1 VAGAG
6 RGAGRRVLVFTVVL
20 FVVLAIAGATAT
32 GVGAERRYGARA
44 GAAARRILRVM
55 LYALLPPV
63 IFLNIAHLQ
72 LTGDAGA
79 GVGLG
84 IVALVLTGAIAYLV
98 SRRALG
104 LSRATTGSVVN
115 ASIHGNTSY
124 LGFPVVAAVLGPEH
138 LGEAILYDTLV
149 QGPVFFLGCFGV
161 ATALGTAAGGSV
173 GERVKAFLLRNP
185 PLYAVLAGLV
195 APAALAPEVLV
206 DASRVLVYA
215 LLPLG
220 FLAIGMTLADER
232 RSAVPAGRERFTR
245 AAGLAVA
252 MRLVVA
258 PLLLLA
264 IAAPF
269 IDVPAAY
276 LILAAT
282 PVGLSS
288 VVLAHE
294 FGLHLRL
301 SAAAIA
307 CTTVVALPVAV
318 GVTMV

>member
-1 VAGAG
+1 
-6 RGAGRRVLVFTVVL
+6 VL
-20 FVVLAIAGATAT
+20 FVVLAIAGATAA
-32 GVGAERRYGARA
+32 GVGAERRYGTRA

-55 LYALLPPV
+55 LYGLLPPV

-72 LTGDAGA
+72 LTADAGA

-84 IVALVLTGAIAYLV
+84 IVALALTGAIAYAV
-98 SRRALG
+98 SRRGLG

-161 ATALGTAAGGSV
+161 ATALGTTAGGSA
-173 GERVKAFLLRNP
+173 GERVRTFLLRNP
-185 PLYAVLAGLV
+185 PLYAVIAGLV
-195 APAALAPEVLV
+195 APAALAPDALV

-220 FLAIGMTLADER
+220 FLAVGMALAGER
-232 RSAVPAGRERFTR
+232 RSRTPEPEPVGR
-245 AAGLAVA
+245 AAALAVG
-252 MRLVVA
+252 MRLLVA
-258 PLLLLA
+258 PLALLA
-264 IAAPF
+264 LTAPF

-276 LILAAT
+276 LVLAAT

-307 CTTVVALPVAV
+307 GTTALALPVAV
-318 GVTMV
+318 GATLV

>member
-1 VAGAG
+1 
-6 RGAGRRVLVFTVVL
+6 VLY
-20 FVVLAIAGATAT
+20 VVLAIAGATAS
-32 GVGAERRYGARA
+32 GVGAERRYGAQAA
-44 GAAARRILRVM
+44 GAARHILRTM
-55 LYALLPPV
+55 LYVLLPPV
-63 IFLNIAHLQ
+63 IFLNIAHLR
-72 LTGDAGA
+72 LTADAGA
-79 GVGLG
+79 GIGLG
-84 IVALVLTGAIAYLV
+84 IVALALTGALAYV
-98 SRRALG
+98 VCRRALG

-124 LGFPVVAAVLGPEH
+124 LGFPVVAAVLGQEH
-138 LGEAILYDTLV
+138 LGQAILYDTLV

-161 ATALGTAAGGSV
+161 ATALGTKAGESV
-173 GERVKAFLLRNP
+173 GARLRAFLTRNP

-195 APAALAPEVLV
+195 APAALAPEALV

-232 RSAVPAGRERFTR
+232 RTVGGREPFTR

-264 IAAPF
+264 VAAPF

-276 LILAAT
+276 VLLAGT

-307 CTTVVALPVAV
+307 CTTAVALPVAV
-318 GVTMV
+318 GATLI

>member
-1 VAGAG
+1 M
-6 RGAGRRVLVFTVVL
+6 LY
-20 FVVLAIAGATAT
+20 VVLAIAGATAS
-32 GVGAERRYGARA
+32 GVGAERRYGAHAA
-44 GAAARRILRVM
+44 GAARHILRTM

-63 IFLNIAHLQ
+63 IFFNVAHLQ
-72 LTGDAGA
+72 LTADVGA

-84 IVALVLTGAIAYLV
+84 IVALVLTGAVGYVL

-124 LGFPVVAAVLGPEH
+124 LGFPVVAALLGPEH
-138 LGEAILYDTLV
+138 LGEAVLYDTLV

-161 ATALGTAAGGSV
+161 ATALGSNAGGSV
-173 GERVKAFLLRNP
+173 GARVRAFLTRNP

-195 APAALAPEVLV
+195 APAALAPDALV
-206 DASRVLVYA
+206 DASRALVYV

-232 RSAVPAGRERFTR
+232 RTAVAGREPVTR

-258 PLLLLA
+258 PLVLLA
-264 IAAPF
+264 VTAPV

-307 CTTVVALPVAV
+307 CTTAIALPVAV
-318 GVTMV
+318 GATLV

>member
-1 VAGAG
+1 
-6 RGAGRRVLVFTVVL
+6 VL

-32 GVGAERRYGARA
+32 GVAAERRYGARA
-44 GAAARRILRVM
+44 GAAARRLLRVM
-55 LYALLPPV
+55 LYVLLPPV

-79 GVGLG
+79 GVAIG
-84 IVALVLTGAIAYLV
+84 IAALALTGVIAYVV
-98 SRRALG
+98 SRRGLG

-124 LGFPVVAAVLGPEH
+124 LGFPVVAAVLGPQH

-161 ATALGTAAGGSV
+161 ATALGTEAGGTI
-173 GERVKAFLLRNP
+173 GARVKSFLLRNP
-185 PLYAVLAGLV
+185 PLYAVLAGLA
-195 APAALAPEVLV
+195 APAALAPELLV

-220 FLAIGMTLADER
+220 FLAVGMTLADER
-232 RSAVPAGRERFTR
+232 RTR
-245 AAGLAVA
+245 AAGQEPVVRATALAVGL
-252 MRLVVA
+252 RLLVA
-258 PLLLLA
+258 PLVLFLL
-264 IAAPF
+264 AAPF
-269 IDVPAAY
+269 IDVPTAY
-276 LILAAT
+276 LVLAAT

-307 CTTVVALPVAV
+307 GTTALALPVAV
-318 GVTMV
+318 GLTLV

>member
-1 VAGAG
+1 
-6 RGAGRRVLVFTVVL
+6 VLY
-20 FVVLAIAGATAT
+20 VVLAIAGATAS
-32 GVGAERRYGARA
+32 GVGAERRYGAHAA
-44 GAAARRILRVM
+44 GAARHILRTM

-63 IFLNIAHLQ
+63 IFFNVAHLQ
-72 LTGDAGA
+72 LTADVGA

-84 IVALVLTGAIAYLV
+84 IVALVLTGAVGYVL

-124 LGFPVVAAVLGPEH
+124 LGFPVVAALLGPEH
-138 LGEAILYDTLV
+138 LGEAVLYDTLV

-161 ATALGTAAGGSV
+161 ATALGSNAGGSV
-173 GERVKAFLLRNP
+173 GARVRAFLTRNP

-195 APAALAPEVLV
+195 APAALAPDALV
-206 DASRVLVYA
+206 DASRALVYV

-232 RSAVPAGRERFTR
+232 RTAVAGREPVTR

-258 PLLLLA
+258 PLVLLA
-264 IAAPF
+264 VTAPV

-307 CTTVVALPVAV
+307 CTTAIALPVAV
-318 GVTMV
+318 GTTLV

>member
-1 VAGAG
+1 M
-6 RGAGRRVLVFTVVL
+6 LY
-20 FVVLAIAGATAT
+20 VVLAIAGATAS
-32 GVGAERRYGARA
+32 GVGAERRYGAHAA
-44 GAAARRILRVM
+44 GAARHILRTM

-63 IFLNIAHLQ
+63 IFFNVAHLQ
-72 LTGDAGA
+72 LTADVGA

-84 IVALVLTGAIAYLV
+84 IVALVLTGAVGYVL

-124 LGFPVVAAVLGPEH
+124 LGFPVVAALLGPEH
-138 LGEAILYDTLV
+138 LGEAVLYDTLV

-161 ATALGTAAGGSV
+161 ATALGSNAGGSV
-173 GERVKAFLLRNP
+173 GARVRAFLTRNP

-195 APAALAPEVLV
+195 APAALAPDALV
-206 DASRVLVYA
+206 DASRALVYV

-232 RSAVPAGRERFTR
+232 RTAVAGREPVTR

-258 PLLLLA
+258 PLVLLA
-264 IAAPF
+264 VTAPF

-307 CTTVVALPVAV
+307 CTTAIALPVAV
-318 GVTMV
+318 GATLV

>member
-1 VAGAG
+1 M
-6 RGAGRRVLVFTVVL
+6 L

-32 GVGAERRYGARA
+32 GVGAERRFGAQA

-55 LYALLPPV
+55 LYVLLPPV
-63 IFLNIAHLQ
+63 IFLNIARLE

-79 GVGLG
+79 GVVLG
-84 IVALVLTGAIAYLV
+84 IVALALTGGIAYVV
-98 SRRALG
+98 SRRGLG

-124 LGFPVVAAVLGPEH
+124 LGFPVVAAVLGSDH

-161 ATALGTAAGGSV
+161 ATALGAAAGETV
-173 GERVKAFLLRNP
+173 GARVKAFVLRNP

-195 APAALAPEVLV
+195 APAALAPDALV
-206 DASRVLVYA
+206 EASRVLVYA

-220 FLAIGMTLADER
+220 FLAVGMTLADER
-232 RSAVPAGRERFTR
+232 RTR
-245 AAGLAVA
+245 AAGEEPVARAAALAVA
-252 MRLVVA
+252 LRLLVA
-258 PLLLLA
+258 PLVLFLLA
-264 IAAPF
+264 FPF

-276 LILAAT
+276 LVLAAT

-307 CTTVVALPVAV
+307 GTTAVALPIAV
-318 GVTMV
+318 GATLV

>member
-1 VAGAG
+1 
-6 RGAGRRVLVFTVVL
+6 VLY
-20 FVVLAIAGATAT
+20 VVLAIAGATAS
-32 GVGAERRYGARA
+32 GVGAERRYGAHAA
-44 GAAARRILRVM
+44 GAARHILRTM

-63 IFLNIAHLQ
+63 IFFNVAHLQ
-72 LTGDAGA
+72 LTADVGA

-84 IVALVLTGAIAYLV
+84 IVALVLTGAVGYVL

-124 LGFPVVAAVLGPEH
+124 LGFPVVAALLGPEH
-138 LGEAILYDTLV
+138 LGEAVLYDTLV

-161 ATALGTAAGGSV
+161 ATALGSNAGGSV
-173 GERVKAFLLRNP
+173 GARVRAFLTRNP

-195 APAALAPEVLV
+195 APAALAPDALV
-206 DASRVLVYA
+206 DASRALVYV

-232 RSAVPAGRERFTR
+232 RTAVAGREPVTR

-258 PLLLLA
+258 PLVLLA
-264 IAAPF
+264 VTAPV

-307 CTTVVALPVAV
+307 CTTAIALPVAV
-318 GVTMV
+318 GATLV

>member
-1 VAGAG
+1 
-6 RGAGRRVLVFTVVL
+6 VL

-32 GVGAERRYGARA
+32 GVGAERRFGARA
-44 GAAARRILRVM
+44 GVAARRILRVM
-55 LYALLPPV
+55 LYVLLPPV
-63 IFLNIAHLQ
+63 IFLNIARLQ
-72 LTGDAGA
+72 LTADAGA

-84 IVALVLTGAIAYLV
+84 IGALALTGGIAYV
-98 SRRALG
+98 VGRRWLG
-104 LSRATTGSVVN
+104 LSRAATGSVVN

-161 ATALGTAAGGSV
+161 ATALGTAAGETAGA
-173 GERVKAFLLRNP
+173 RVRAFLLRNP

-195 APAALAPEVLV
+195 APAALAPDALV

-220 FLAIGMTLADER
+220 FLAVGMTLADER
-232 RSAVPAGRERFTR
+232 RTRSAGEEPVAR
-245 AAGLAVA
+245 AAALAVGL
-252 MRLVVA
+252 RLLVA
-258 PLLLLA
+258 PLVLFLLA
-264 IAAPF
+264 LPF
-269 IDVPAAY
+269 IDIPPAY
-276 LILAAT
+276 LVLAAA

-301 SAAAIA
+301 SAAAVA
-307 CTTVVALPVAV
+307 CTTAVALPVAV
-318 GVTMV
+318 GATLV

>member
-1 VAGAG
+1 
-6 RGAGRRVLVFTVVL
+6 
-20 FVVLAIAGATAT
+20 
-32 GVGAERRYGARA
+32 
-44 GAAARRILRVM
+44 
-55 LYALLPPV
+55 
-63 IFLNIAHLQ
+63 
-72 LTGDAGA
+72 
-79 GVGLG
+79 
-84 IVALVLTGAIAYLV
+84 
-98 SRRALG
+98 
-104 LSRATTGSVVN
+104 VN

-124 LGFPVVAAVLGPEH
+124 LGFPVVAALLGPEH

-161 ATALGTAAGGSV
+161 ATAFGTEAGGTI
-173 GERVKAFLLRNP
+173 GARVKAFATRNP

-195 APAALAPEVLV
+195 APAALAPEALV
-206 DASRVLVYA
+206 DASRVLVFA

-232 RSAVPAGRERFTR
+232 RSR
-245 AAGLAVA
+245 AAEREPVARAAALAVA

-258 PLLLLA
+258 PLALLA
-264 IAAPF
+264 LAAPL

-276 LILAAT
+276 LVLAAT

-301 SAAAIA
+301 SATAIA
-307 CTTVVALPVAV
+307 GTTALALPVAV
-318 GVTMV
+318 GLTLV

>member
-1 VAGAG
+1 M
-6 RGAGRRVLVFTVVL
+6 LY
-20 FVVLAIAGATAT
+20 VVLAIAGATAS

-44 GAAARRILRVM
+44 AGAARHILRTM

-63 IFLNIAHLQ
+63 IFFNVAHLQ
-72 LTGDAGA
+72 LTADVGA

-84 IVALVLTGAIAYLV
+84 IVSLALTGALAYV
-98 SRRALG
+98 VCRRALR

-115 ASIHGNTSY
+115 ASIHGNTGY
-124 LGFPVVAAVLGPEH
+124 FGFPVVVALLGPEH
-138 LGEAILYDTLV
+138 LGQAILYDTLV

-161 ATALGTAAGGSV
+161 ATALGSKAGGTV
-173 GERVKAFLLRNP
+173 GARLRAFVCRNP

-195 APAALAPEVLV
+195 APAALAPDALV

-232 RSAVPAGRERFTR
+232 RTGASGSAPFTR

-264 IAAPF
+264 VAAPF

-276 LILAAT
+276 VLLAAT

-294 FGLHLRL
+294 FGLHLRV

-307 CTTVVALPVAV
+307 CTTAVALPIAV
-318 GVTMV
+318 GATLV

>member
-1 VAGAG
+1 
-6 RGAGRRVLVFTVVL
+6 VL
-20 FVVLAIAGATAT
+20 FVVLSIAGATAT
-32 GVGAERRYGARA
+32 GIGAERRFGARA

-55 LYALLPPV
+55 LYGLLPPV
-63 IFLNIAHLQ
+63 IFVNIAHLQ
-72 LTGDAGA
+72 LTADAGA

-84 IVALVLTGAIAYLV
+84 IVALALTGAIAYAV
-98 SRRALG
+98 SRRGLG

-138 LGEAILYDTLV
+138 LCEAILYDTLV

-161 ATALGTAAGGSV
+161 ATALGSQAGGSA
-173 GERVKAFLLRNP
+173 GERVRSFLFRNP
-185 PLYAVLAGLV
+185 PLYAVLLGLV
-195 APAALAPEVLV
+195 APAALAPQALV

-220 FLAIGMTLADER
+220 FFAVGMTLAEER
-232 RSAVPAGRERFTR
+232 RAKVAGGEPIAR
-245 AAGLAVA
+245 AAALGVG
-252 MRLVVA
+252 MRLLVA
-258 PLLLLA
+258 PLVLFLV
-264 IAAPF
+264 AAPF
-269 IDVPAAY
+269 IDVPTAY
-276 LILAAT
+276 LVLAAT

-301 SAAAIA
+301 SAAVLAG
-307 CTTVVALPVAV
+307 TTALALPVAV
-318 GVTMV
+318 GATLI

>member
-1 VAGAG
+1 M
-6 RGAGRRVLVFTVVL
+6 RY
-20 FVVLAIAGATAT
+20 VVLAIAGATAS

-44 GAAARRILRVM
+44 SGAARQILRTM
-55 LYALLPPV
+55 LYVLLPPV
-63 IFLNIAHLQ
+63 IFFNVVHLR
-72 LTGDAGA
+72 LTADAGA
-79 GVGLG
+79 GVGLA
-84 IVALVLTGAIAYLV
+84 IVALALTGALAYVV
-98 SRRALG
+98 SRHGLG
-104 LSRATTGSVVN
+104 LSRASTGSVVN

-138 LGEAILYDTLV
+138 LGQAILYDTLV

-161 ATALGTAAGGSV
+161 ATALGTAAGESLGA
-173 GERVKAFLLRNP
+173 RLRAFLTRNP

-195 APAALAPEVLV
+195 APVALAPDALV

-232 RSAVPAGRERFTR
+232 RAVGAGREPFTR

-258 PLLLLA
+258 PLMLLA
-264 IAAPF
+264 VAAPF
-269 IDVPAAY
+269 IDLPPAY
-276 LILAAT
+276 VLLAAT

-307 CTTVVALPVAV
+307 CTTAVALPVAV
-318 GVTMV
+318 GASLL

>member
-1 VAGAG
+1 
-6 RGAGRRVLVFTVVL
+6 VLY
-20 FVVLAIAGATAT
+20 VVLAIAGATAS
-32 GVGAERRYGARA
+32 GVGAERRYGAHAA
-44 GAAARRILRVM
+44 GAARHILRTM

-63 IFLNIAHLQ
+63 IFFNVAHLQ
-72 LTGDAGA
+72 LTADVGA

-84 IVALVLTGAIAYLV
+84 IVALVLTGAVGYVL

-124 LGFPVVAAVLGPEH
+124 LGFPVVAALLGPEH
-138 LGEAILYDTLV
+138 LGEAVLYDTLV

-161 ATALGTAAGGSV
+161 ATALGSNAGGSV
-173 GERVKAFLLRNP
+173 GARVRAFLTRNP

-195 APAALAPEVLV
+195 APAALAPDALV
-206 DASRVLVYA
+206 DASRALVYV

-232 RSAVPAGRERFTR
+232 RTAVAGREPVTR

-258 PLLLLA
+258 PLVLLA
-264 IAAPF
+264 VTAPF

-307 CTTVVALPVAV
+307 CTTAIALPVAV
-318 GVTMV
+318 GATLV